1 MKPWLLLAVLGLVV
15 PVAAGPVLDASVFRR
30 YTEAFVEADEET
42 VRQAVPNE
50 AAWAW
55 LEANVP
61 RFSCPDRDLEE
72 IYWFR
77 WWTFRKHLRK
87 SADGWIVTEFL
98 PDVPWAGKHNSIN
111 CPAGHHFR
119 EGRWIRNRE
128 YLDDYGVFWF
138 RKGGEPRKYS
148 FWAADAINARALVT
162 GDDRQVRDLLPEL
175 KANWEAW
182 ADHLD
187 ESGLYWQN
195 DGNDGMEVSVGG
207 SGCRATINS
216 YQFGDAMAIAAM
228 EERAGN
234 GAEAVRWR
242 ARAEDLRR
250 LVEEK
255 LWDAEA
261 GFFKVRPRGGGRLA
275 DVRELHG
282 YVPWCFGLPGP
293 DKLVAWRE
301 LMDPLG
307 FRAPFGPTST
317 EQRHP
322 GFALRYEGHECQWNG
337 PSWPFATSQT
347 LTALANVLHGPPQ
360 AIVGRRDYWETLQ
373 CYVRSH
379 RFRQLPPE
387 RPAGGLV
394 KSHDNSVRRHTWWAE
409 DRLGSTEWVQYDF
422 PEPVTVDAVEVF
434 WYDDPHGIDPPVSW
448 RLLRREGSEWME
460 LKTEEVPGVEPD
472 RFNRVGFAPQSVSS
486 LRLEAVTA
494 PGKSAGLL
502 EWRVLGGGSN
512 HAGAAVPSASYSDVY
527 AASLKALHDGDSALA
542 RKESRQPWIDENLH
556 PQTGD
561 WMARTMLR
569 ERGQG
574 PVERGKDYNHSTFC
588 DLVISGL
595 VGLRPRAD
603 RVVEIDPLLPPG
615 MWDWFCLEG
624 VPYHGV
630 MLTVLWDRDGS
641 RYGRGAGLRVFADG
655 RLLAERAE
663 CGLLR
668 SELPD

>member
-1 MKPWLLLAVLGLVV
+1 MKRLMLLTLLAGSV
-15 PVAAGPVLDASVFRR
+15 PVAAGSEPAAAEFRR
-30 YTEAFVEADEET
+30 YAESFAASDDER
-42 VRQAVPNE
+42 VQQAVPNAE
-50 AAWAW
+50 AWSW

-77 WWTFRKHLRK
+77 WWTFRKHLRRT
-87 SADGWIVTEFL
+87 ADGWIVTEFL

-119 EGRWIRNRE
+119 EGRWIRNPE
-128 YLDDYGVFWF
+128 YLDDYAIFWF

-162 GDDRQVRDLLPEL
+162 GDDRLARDLLPEL
-175 KANWEAW
+175 KANWQAW

-216 YQFGDAMAIAAM
+216 YQFGDAMAIASI
-228 EERAGN
+228 EERAGHA
-234 GAEAVRWR
+234 AEAAEWR
-242 ARAEDLRR
+242 ARAEALRR

-255 LWDAEA
+255 LWDGEA
-261 GFFKVRPRGGGRLA
+261 GFFKVRPRGSDRLV

-282 YVPWCFGLPGP
+282 YVPWYFGLPGS
-293 DKLVAWRE
+293 DKLGAWRE
-301 LMDPLG
+301 LIDEGG
-307 FRAPFGPTST
+307 FRAPFGPTTT
-317 EQRHP
+317 EQRHR

-360 AIVGRRDYWETLQ
+360 QVISRRDYWETMQ
-373 CYVRSH
+373 AYVRSH

-387 RPAGGLV
+387 RPVGGLV
-394 KSHDNSVRRHTWWAE
+394 KSNDNGVRRHTWWAE
-409 DRLGSTEWVQYDF
+409 DRLGTTEWVQYDF
-422 PEPVTVDAVEVF
+422 PAPVTADAVEVF
-434 WYDDPHGIDPPVSW
+434 WYDDPSGIDLPVSW
-448 RLLRREGSEWME
+448 RLLSREGDQWVEV
-460 LKTEEVPGVEPD
+460 KTVEPPGVSAD
-472 RFNRVGFAPQSVSS
+472 RFNRVSFAPRSVRA
-486 LRLEAVTA
+486 LRLEALTVA
-494 PGKSAGLL
+494 GKSAGLL
-502 EWRVLGGGSN
+502 EWRVLS
-512 HAGAAVPSASYSDVY
+512 GAVNQAPEAVPSASYSDVY
-527 AASLKALHDGDSALA
+527 AATLQALNDGES
-542 RKESRQPWIDENLH
+542 RSRRGESRQPWIDENLH

-561 WMARTMLR
+561 WMARTMLQ
-569 ERGQG
+569 ERGQA

-603 RVVEIDPLLPPG
+603 RVVAVDPLLPEG
-615 MWDWFCLEG
+615 SWDWFCLDRI
-624 VPYHGV
+624 PYHGV

-641 RYGRGAGLRVFADG
+641 RYGRGAGLRILADD
-655 RLLAERAE
+655 RLLAERRDW
-663 CGLLR
+663 GPLR
-668 SELPD
+668 GELP